1 MIITINKAILHV
13 LDAVS
18 GNTIY
23 SDAELDYE
31 NPVMSSYIN
40 NHIEKLYDDASL
52 RSGEFN
58 SNSGFLYHLKQ
69 YTNNDLNFVAF
80 SKYISEKLYEL
91 IQSSDNIHSF
101 DVLVCDFTANENQEL
116 AILKC
121 DNKIGH
127 IHKIITEQSKIRN
140 EIVNYSAILPTPSQR
155 ISECVF
161 IDLKTFKIRYKS
173 KKIVS
178 EGEKIDFLAD
188 GLLECIYDISSKESF
203 NAVERIAKKVA
214 KEYGGDGIDEAKKI
228 KDYVKNTALV
238 KEQFDLG
245 EVSQKVFDNS
255 VSAREEFML
264 KSHKAL
270 VPEIFPMNE
279 YITKKINKNIK
290 IVADSGIEISFPAEY
305 YNDGDNIIIT
315 ENEDGTISVHINNI
329 KELEKK

>member
-1 MIITINKAILHV
+1 MIITINKAVLHV
-13 LDAVS
+13 LDATS
-18 GNTIY
+18 GTTIY
-23 SDAELDYE
+23 SDSEFDSQ
-31 NPVMSSYIN
+31 NPVMASYIN

-52 RSGEFN
+52 RKGSFN
-58 SNSGFLYHLKQ
+58 SNSGFLYNLKQ
-69 YTNNDLNFVAF
+69 YKNNDLNFIAF
-80 SKYISEKLYEL
+80 SKYIAEKLYEL
-91 IQSSDNIHSF
+91 VQSSDNIHSF
-101 DVLVCDFTANENQEL
+101 DVLVCDFTANEIPEL

-127 IHKIITEQSKIRN
+127 IHKVITEESKIRN
-140 EIVNYSAILPTPSQR
+140 EIVNYSAILPTPTQR

-161 IDLKTFKIRYKS
+161 INLDTFEIRYKS

-178 EGEKIDFLAD
+178 EGEKIDLLAD
-188 GLLECIYDISSKESF
+188 GLLECLYDISAKESF

-214 KEYGGDGIDEAKKI
+214 KEYGGDGIDEAAKI

-238 KEQFDLG
+238 KERIDLG
-245 EVSQKVFDNS
+245 EVSKKVFDNS

-264 KSHKAL
+264 KSQKAM
-270 VPEIFPMNE
+270 VPETFPMNE

-290 IVADSGIEISFPAEY
+290 IAADNGIEISFPAEY

-315 ENEDGTISVHINNI
+315 ENEDGTICVQINNI